1 MSRSEKLE
9 KDAEFIAKVFLS
21 RFQWIFLACFVDEWA
36 KEFEDME
43 RFLEVGEEI
52 LFEYPLK
59 NYYVVILPP
68 SFPYGGMENPVSICL
83 SH

>member
-1 MSRSEKLE
+1 
-9 KDAEFIAKVFLS
+9 
-21 RFQWIFLACFVDEWA
+21 
-36 KEFEDME
+36 ME

-59 NYYVVILPP
+59 NYFVVILPP

-83 SH
+83 SLKALCII